1 MKNVLGDIVHDEI
14 KGLEEKMTK
23 VNENINYQLN
33 DQKDKFEAMKKKKL
47 ERIHS
52 PNKSNNYLKY
62 YLVRI
67 KSYLAKNKQPNSVNN
82 VPENS
87 LNYED
92 DKISLY
98 SELVGG
104 QSTMLKEIEDYIEKN
119 MNEMH
124 LALEELKI
132 SFEDEINS
140 LDGK

>member
-1 MKNVLGDIVHDEI
+1 MKNVLGDKVHEEI

-23 VNENINYQLN
+23 VNENINCQLN

-47 ERIHS
+47 ERVHS
-52 PNKSNNYLKY
+52 PNKSKNNLKCC
-62 YLVRI
+62 LVRI
-67 KSYLAKNKQPNSVNN
+67 KSYLAKNKQVNSVNY

-87 LNYED
+87 LNFED